1 VLLDFVSRYVVK
13 DLVGSG
19 TFGQVAKCFTEET
32 NEYVAVK
39 VIKNLPAYTTQARF
53 EIGILHMVWLSL
65 HDYLSRFF
73 NPSLGLNLSWEETGA
88 MFSWSAGS
96 DVQVSISGC
105 QLQPTAYVFDVV
117 LGELKVARR
126 P

>member
-1 VLLDFVSRYVVK
+1 LNVWVLLDFVSRYVVK

-73 NPSLGLNLSWEETGA
+73 NPSLGLNLS
-88 MFSWSAGS
+88 
-96 DVQVSISGC
+96 
-105 QLQPTAYVFDVV
+105 
-117 LGELKVARR
+117 
-126 P
+126 